1 MTAGSEKKKRVW
13 GEMSNNRVLRMTV
26 QSIDSTWAP
35 IDCTGRRGESGERKH
50 YVGCSSLDWSVGSVL
65 LKSLNVLWP

>member
-1 MTAGSEKKKRVW
+1 
-13 GEMSNNRVLRMTV
+13 MSNNRVLRMTV

-65 LKSLNVLWP
+65 LKSLNVL